1 MKILFLAP
9 QPFFQARGTPINVRN
24 VLKVLGES
32 GREVDLL
39 TYHLGEDVELDN
51 VRIRRIPPVPFV
63 KHVAI
68 GFSPAKIPLDISMFL
83 HAGALVVG
91 NGYDL
96 VHAVEE
102 SVFMAH
108 LLKKLFKI
116 PYIYDM
122 DSVISDQLLYT
133 GKLGRGGLLNAVER
147 LEREAAREA
156 LAVLTVCSSLSGKAA
171 ALAPGVKIFQAED
184 CPLEI
189 DKKPSALTRA
199 RLKIKEDDI
208 VVMYTGNLESY
219 QGVGLLLKSFGI
231 AARQFNGIQLV
242 IAGGEPAQ
250 IEEYKRKARQMGL
263 EWSVKFA
270 GRVPPEEASS
280 LLEQADIL
288 ASPRLE
294 GTNTPLKIYDYLLSG
309 KPVVAT
315 NLPMHTQVLDKK
327 KAVLAEPEPEAFS
340 NGILKLARSP
350 AMRTRL
356 GRSGRKSAGEKYGF
370 SVFREKILRLYN
382 FAEKSLKGDKN

>member
-32 GREVDLL
+32 GRKVDLL
-39 TYHLGEDVELDN
+39 TYHLGEDVELEN
-51 VRIRRIPPVPFV
+51 VRVKRIFPLPFI
-63 KHVAI
+63 KHVPI
-68 GFSPAKIPLDISMFL
+68 GFSPAKIPLDTAMFF
-83 HAGALVVG
+83 HAAALVMK

-96 VHAVEE
+96 IHAVEE
-102 SVFMAH
+102 SVFMAY
-108 LLKKLFKI
+108 LLKFFFKV

-122 DSVISDQLLYT
+122 DSVISDQLRYT
-133 GKLGRGGLLNAVER
+133 GKLGRGGLLNAAER
-147 LEREAAREA
+147 MEREAARAA
-156 LAVLTVCSSLSGKAA
+156 LAVLTVCASLSGKAA
-171 ALAPGVKIFQAED
+171 AIAPGAKIFQAED

-189 DKKPSALTRA
+189 GRKPSALTRA

-219 QGVGLLLKSFGI
+219 QGVELLLKSFGI
-231 AARQFNGIQLV
+231 AARKFNGIQLV
-242 IAGGEPAQ
+242 VAGGEPAQ
-250 IEEYKRKARQMGL
+250 VEEFKRKARQLGL

-288 ASPRLE
+288 ASPRIE

-315 NLPMHTQVLDKK
+315 DLPMHTQVLDKK
-327 KAVLAEPEPEAFS
+327 TAVLADPEPGAFS
-340 NGILKLARSP
+340 DGILKLARSP

-356 GRSGRKSAGEKYGF
+356 GRSGRKFAGEKYGF
-370 SVFREKILRLYN
+370 PVFREKILRLYD
-382 FAEKSLKGDKN
+382 FAEKSITGDKN